1 MNFKQM
7 TQVIKKMIFIH
18 IIVRVGLLSLTASS
32 EGITL
37 TAASNIIFAEV
48 KFLSL

>member
-1 MNFKQM
+1 MSDRHSRVKSFQEDAM
-7 TQVIKKMIFIH
+7 IKIAI
-18 IIVRVGLLSLTASS
+18 LSITSAG

-48 KFLSL
+48 LNLKLN